1 MRINTV
7 ATIENMFNGNGFSVT
22 FRDENIIIKKITNYV
37 KTELYSGKYLKDETP
52 FLLNL
57 KNIDENM
64 YNQIVTY
71 FEGKPREYTE
81 KEITEKTKTDLKNK
95 PFKVSALMKI
105 IKTMKDN
112 NIDFK
117 DIVSMPVVLNINGEE
132 FSAKTIEVDMDE
144 NDTPK
149 RLIIGN

>member
-117 DIVSMPVVLNINGEE
+117 DIFSMPVVLNINGEE